1 MTQNLPTMVY
11 SAPEMAMLQTAQ
23 QFINGAKIGMN
34 WLVEPGLVRYF
45 EPYEPRPSNCQLS
58 SKRVKKKK

>member
-11 SAPEMAMLQTAQ
+11 SAPEMAVVETAQ
-23 QFINGAKIGMN
+23 QFIDGTQTNMK

-45 EPYEPRPSNCQLS
+45 SSDELKPSNC
-58 SKRVKKKK
+58 